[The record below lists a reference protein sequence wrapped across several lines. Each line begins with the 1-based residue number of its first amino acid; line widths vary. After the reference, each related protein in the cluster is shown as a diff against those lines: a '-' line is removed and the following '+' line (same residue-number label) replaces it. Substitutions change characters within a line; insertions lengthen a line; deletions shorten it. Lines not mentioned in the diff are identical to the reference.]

1 MEYNDFELVSLAQEN
16 NEEAIEILYK
26 KYNDLIQRK
35 AKRVLRILKGSG
47 IELSDIIQEA
57 LIGFDEAI
65 RKFNQN
71 DDTIFSTFA
80 IICIDG
86 RIKTFILKQ
95 NRGKYRFLNE
105 AVNFEN
111 RDSECNLLDL
121 LSDNVTPESLLFND
135 VSESEIYIKIKNGL
149 TGFEDVVFELKI
161 QGYEY
166 KEIANIL
173 DIDSKDIYNAI
184 NRIRIKTKKIFGML

>member
-35 AKRVLRILKGSG
+35 AKRALRILKRNG
-47 IELSDIIQEA
+47 IELSDISQEA

-95 NRGKYRFLNE
+95 NRGKYRF
-105 AVNFEN
+105 
-111 RDSECNLLDL
+111 S
-121 LSDNVTPESLLFND
+121 
-135 VSESEIYIKIKNGL
+135 
-149 TGFEDVVFELKI
+149 
-161 QGYEY
+161 
-166 KEIANIL
+166 
-173 DIDSKDIYNAI
+173 
-184 NRIRIKTKKIFGML
+184 

>member
-71 DDTIFSTFA
+71 DDTIFFTFA

-184 NRIRIKTKKIFGML
+184 NRIRIKTKKILGM

>member
-111 RDSECNLLDL
+111 RDNECNLLDL

-184 NRIRIKTKKIFGML
+184 NRIRIKTKKILGM

>member
-121 LSDNVTPESLLFND
+121 VSDNVTPESLLFND

-149 TGFEDVVFELKI
+149 TGFEDIVFELKI

-184 NRIRIKTKKIFGML
+184 NRIRIKTKKILGM

>member
-121 LSDNVTPESLLFND
+121 VSDNVTPESLLFND

-173 DIDSKDIYNAI
+173 DINSKDIYNAI
-184 NRIRIKTKKIFGML
+184 NRIRIKTKKILGM

>member
-121 LSDNVTPESLLFND
+121 VSDNVTPESLLFND

-149 TGFEDVVFELKI
+149 TSFEDVVFELKI

-184 NRIRIKTKKIFGML
+184 NRIRIKTKKILGM

>member
-184 NRIRIKTKKIFGML
+184 NRIRIKTKKILGM

>member
-26 KYNDLIQRK
+26 KYNDLIQKK

-111 RDSECNLLDL
+111 RDNECNLLDL

-184 NRIRIKTKKIFGML
+184 NRIRIKTKKILGM

>member
-35 AKRVLRILKGSG
+35 AKRALRILKGSG

-111 RDSECNLLDL
+111 RDSECNLLNL
-121 LSDNVTPESLLFND
+121 VSDNVTPESLLFND
-135 VSESEIYIKIKNGL
+135 VSESEIYIKIKNRL

-173 DIDSKDIYNAI
+173 DIDRKDIYNAI
-184 NRIRIKTKKIFGML
+184 NRIRIKTKKILGM

>member
-86 RIKTFILKQ
+86 RIKTFILICI
-95 NRGKYRFLNE
+95 
-105 AVNFEN
+105 V
-111 RDSECNLLDL
+111 
-121 LSDNVTPESLLFND
+121 
-135 VSESEIYIKIKNGL
+135 II
-149 TGFEDVVFELKI
+149 
-161 QGYEY
+161 
-166 KEIANIL
+166 
-173 DIDSKDIYNAI
+173 
-184 NRIRIKTKKIFGML
+184 

>member
-111 RDSECNLLDL
+111 RDNECNLLDL
-121 LSDNVTPESLLFND
+121 LSDNVTPESLLFSD
-135 VSESEIYIKIKNGL
+135 VSESEIYIKIKNVL

-184 NRIRIKTKKIFGML
+184 NRIRIKTKKILGM

>member
-121 LSDNVTPESLLFND
+121 VSDNVTPESLLFND

-184 NRIRIKTKKIFGML
+184 NRIRIKTKKILGM

>member
-35 AKRVLRILKGSG
+35 AKRALRILKGSG
-47 IELSDIIQEA
+47 IELSDISQEA

-80 IICIDG
+80 IICIVG

-111 RDSECNLLDL
+111 RDSECNLLNL
-121 LSDNVTPESLLFND
+121 VSDNVTPESLLFND
-135 VSESEIYIKIKNGL
+135 VSESEIYIKIKNRL

-173 DIDSKDIYNAI
+173 DIDRKDILHDT
-184 NRIRIKTKKIFGML
+184 RRT

>member
-35 AKRVLRILKGSG
+35 AKRALRILKGSG

-121 LSDNVTPESLLFND
+121 VSDNVTPESLLFND

-184 NRIRIKTKKIFGML
+184 NRIRIKTKKILGM

>member
-111 RDSECNLLDL
+111 RDNECNLLDL
-121 LSDNVTPESLLFND
+121 LSDNVTPESLLFSD

-184 NRIRIKTKKIFGML
+184 NRIRIKTKKILGM

>member
-111 RDSECNLLDL
+111 RDSECNLLNL
-121 LSDNVTPESLLFND
+121 VSDNVTPESLLFND

-184 NRIRIKTKKIFGML
+184 NRIRIKTKKILGM

>member
-121 LSDNVTPESLLFND
+121 LSDNVTPESLLFSD

-184 NRIRIKTKKIFGML
+184 NRIRIKTKKILGM

>member
-35 AKRVLRILKGSG
+35 AKRALRILKRNG
-47 IELSDIIQEA
+47 IELSDISQEA

-80 IICIDG
+80 IICIDR

-111 RDSECNLLDL
+111 RDNECNLLDL
-121 LSDNVTPESLLFND
+121 VSDNVTPESLLFSD

-184 NRIRIKTKKIFGML
+184 NRIRIKTKKILGM

>member
-121 LSDNVTPESLLFND
+121 VSDNVTPESLLFND
-135 VSESEIYIKIKNGL
+135 VSESEIYIKIKNRL

-184 NRIRIKTKKIFGML
+184 NRIRIKTKKILGM